1 MDVDLSDDRT
11 SQLRANLETVRKRI
25 DAAAREAGRDPAG
38 LTLIAVTKTFP
49 AEDVA
54 RLAALGLTD
63 FGENREAEARAKAA
77 AVPDVRWHFIGQ
89 LQRNKA
95 RSVASFADCVQSVD
109 RSALVTALQKADRQ
123 LDVLVQVDLDR
134 DPAPGRGGVRPEALA
149 ELAAQVEAAGN
160 LRLRGLMAV
169 APLGE
174 DPDVAYD
181 RLAGIVADFR
191 ARHPRAD
198 VLSAGMSGDLESAV
212 RHGATHLRIGTALLG
227 GRPAIV
233 R

>member
-1 MDVDLSDDRT
+1 MTDDDRT
-11 SQLRANLETVRKRI
+11 WQLRENLEAVRKRI
-25 DAAAREAGRDPAG
+25 DAAASEAGRDPAG

-49 AEDVA
+49 AQDVA
-54 RLAALGLTD
+54 RLAALGLND
-63 FGENREAEARAKAA
+63 FGENREPEARAKAA
-77 AVPDVRWHFIGQ
+77 AVPDVCWHFIGQ

-109 RSALVTALQKADRQ
+109 RSALVTSLQNAADRP
-123 LDVLVQVDLDR
+123 LDVLLQVDLDR
-134 DPAPGRGGVRPEALA
+134 EPAPGRGGVRPDRLA
-149 ELAAQVEAAGN
+149 ELAARVEAAAN

-174 DPDVAYD
+174 APDVAYA
-181 RLAGIVADFR
+181 RLAAIVAEFR
-191 ARHPRAD
+191 AQYPHAD

-212 RHGATHLRIGTALLG
+212 GHGATHLRIGTALLG

>member
-1 MDVDLSDDRT
+1 VTQDDRT
-11 SQLRANLETVRKRI
+11 RQLRENLEAVRKRI
-25 DAAAREAGRDPAG
+25 DAAASEAGRDPAG

-49 AEDVA
+49 AQDVA
-54 RLAALGLTD
+54 RLAALGLSD
-63 FGENREAEARAKAA
+63 FGENREPEARAKAA

-109 RSALVTALQKADRQ
+109 RSALVTSLQNAAERP
-123 LDVLVQVDLDR
+123 LDVLLQVDLDR
-134 DPAPGRGGVRPEALA
+134 EPAPGRGGVRPERLA
-149 ELAAQVEAAGN
+149 ELAGQVEAAAN

-181 RLAGIVADFR
+181 RLTAIVAEFR
-191 ARHPRAD
+191 AGFPYAD

-227 GRPAIV
+227 GRAAIV

>member
-1 MDVDLSDDRT
+1 VVNDDDRT
-11 SQLRANLETVRKRI
+11 RQRRCVCAARPGWR
-25 DAAAREAGRDPAG
+25 AAAATEADRDPA
-38 LTLIAVTKTFP
+38 
-49 AEDVA
+49 
-54 RLAALGLTD
+54 GLTD

-77 AVPDVRWHFIGQ
+77 ARPDLRWHFIGQ

-95 RSVASFADCVQSVD
+95 RSVAGFADCVHSVD
-109 RSALVTALQKADRQ
+109 RSALVTSLQKAAADRQ
-123 LDVLVQVDLDR
+123 RHLDVLVQVDLDP
-134 DPAPGRGGVRPEALA
+134 DPAPDRGGVRPDRLP
-149 ELAAQVEAAGN
+149 ELAAQIEAAPN

-174 DPDVAYD
+174 DPDTAYD

-191 ARHPRAD
+191 ARYPGAD
-198 VLSAGMSGDLESAV
+198 MVSAGMSGDLESAV